1 MSYLINNQQK
11 MYEIIFARRNKA
23 YGAYAIRSAYG
34 NTVFKSLLFMA
45 MGFVSIF
52 SAALYMSQK
61 PQMDPAQANIP
72 PIDTVTVIPFD
83 GTPPEPKKPE
93 PPRANP
99 PRSNPSGESGIG
111 TQVDSTAAET
121 QSTGLAVN
129 TSTGTSTDPIP
140 TGPETPTGSISGTT
154 TTGTPSVNLPPV
166 IDPDTPPEFEGGLKA
181 LYRFL
186 SEHLQYPPSAMDV
199 GKEGTAYVR
208 FVVDENGKVG
218 TLNLMNNL
226 GYGLDEEA
234 LRVVGMI
241 PKFKKPGTLHGN
253 PVKVYYQLPIR
264 FRLR

>member
-23 YGAYAIRSAYG
+23 YGAYAIRSSYG

-52 SAALYMSQK
+52 SAAFYMSQK
-61 PQMDPAQANIP
+61 PQMDPTEANLP
-72 PIDTVTVIPFD
+72 PIDTGIVVTLDPH
-83 GTPPEPKKPE
+83 PPLPKKPE
-93 PPRANP
+93 PHANP
-99 PRSNPSGESGIG
+99 PRSNSAEKSLS
-111 TQVDSTAAET
+111 THVDTTAIET
-121 QSTGLAVN
+121 QSTDLAVN
-129 TSTGTSTDPIP
+129 TSSGTSTDPGPI
-140 TGPETPTGSISGTT
+140 GPETPTGSITGTT
-154 TTGTPSVNLPPV
+154 NITTPTVNTSSPV
-166 IDPDTPPEFEGGLKA
+166 IIPDTPPEFEGGLKA

-186 SEHLQYPPSAMDV
+186 SDHLQYPSAAMGI
-199 GKEGTAYVR
+199 GKEGTAYVK

-218 TLNLMNNL
+218 TLSMQNNL

-241 PKFKKPGTLHGN
+241 PKFKKPGILHGK

-264 FRLR
+264 FTLR

>member
-34 NTVFKSLLFMA
+34 NTIFKSLLFMA

-61 PQMDPAQANIP
+61 PQMDPPQANIP

-83 GTPPEPKKPE
+83 GTPPETKKTD
-93 PPRANP
+93 PPRVDP
-99 PRSNPSGESGIG
+99 PRSNSPASSGIS
-111 TQVDSTAAET
+111 TNIDSTDT
-121 QSTGLAVN
+121 QSAEIA
-129 TSTGTSTDPIP
+129 TSTGSSTSTDPGP
-140 TGPETPTGSISGTT
+140 AGPETPTGSIAGGIN
-154 TTGTPSVNLPPV
+154 TGTSTVDTSTPV
-166 IDPDTPPEFEGGLKA
+166 IIPDTPPEFDGGIKA

-186 SEHLQYPPSAMDV
+186 SEHLQYPSAAMDL
-199 GKEGTAYVR
+199 GKEGTAYVK

-218 TLNLMNNL
+218 TLSMQNNL

-241 PKFKKPGTLHGN
+241 PKFKKPGILHGK
-253 PVKVYYQLPIR
+253 PVKVYFQLPIR
-264 FRLR
+264 FTLR